1 MSALL
6 FLKIWL
12 NFLED
17 SSLDEEEFVKFYYGL
32 LRRPELDEM
41 FIEYTKTT
49 DSSRMTP
56 EDLMKFMSNVQ
67 KIYISKEESIQIIN
81 GFEPTNDKSTLSN
94 EGFIHFMMFSDL
106 HNITNNYAANIV
118 DQDMSQ
124 PLSHYWIASSHNT

>member
-1 MSALL
+1 M
-6 FLKIWL
+6 
-12 NFLED
+12 
-17 SSLDEEEFVKFYYGL
+17 
-32 LRRPELDEM
+32 RRPELDEM

-56 EDLMKFMSNVQ
+56 EELMKFMSNVQ

-81 GFEPTNDKSTLSN
+81 GFEPTKDKSTLSN